1 MWTDIDRLKLI
12 LEVISRIEQYTSRGE
27 EAFRQ
32 DELIQVWVAYHLE
45 AIWEIAEHLSSS
57 DFKDGIQLDLY
68 EQVVVSHN
76 ILWLGIP
83 FCLDSDFVW
92 NIVELD
98 LPDLKKRIQK
108 ILQEIE

>member
-1 MWTDIDRLKLI
+1 MWTDTDRLKLI
-12 LEVISRIEQYTSRGE
+12 LEVIARIEKYTSRGE

-45 AIWEIAEHLSSS
+45 AIWEIAQHLSSS
-57 DFKDGIQLDLY
+57 DFGDGIQLDLY
-68 EQVVVSHN
+68 GQVGVSHN
-76 ILWLGIP
+76 RCWIGRP
-83 FCLDSDFVW
+83 FIIESEFVW
-92 NIVELD
+92 NIVELG